1 MMMTLANTAGYSA
14 PVSRAFQALLVALV
28 VFVTLLTSCAL
39 ADPRNIDIDHL
50 IALDKEA
57 SFRVSLLSR
66 LRGSTWHLS
75 SAEPVS
81 NTDVQA
87 AYRSAATRLTDEAE
101 QLLSLEYQIN
111 RALEDAYIPAS
122 KELTVDNRILLVQ
135 LAALHWHSQLRRH
148 LQRGLHTSVPGLESD
163 PRCAGDL
170 LADEMLLDYL
180 RAVWGDPT
188 SSIQRVADSLG
199 RIATQSACLGA
210 EQSDH
215 FARASND
222 AFADVEAF
230 LRVHR
235 LEWVIPSL
243 ATLLAQPLLL
253 FYDVEKYRGVDS
265 PLGRWF
271 TRYQDVLV
279 EAVHHRRLPPQWHGL
294 WLYDRT
300 TGRLVGLAERVIPKD
315 ENEVRLDR
323 FFTSVTSPEN
333 LGAGDCSFSEMVQRG
348 LGDAGYV
355 CGGATCELDR
365 ELESAAFDVLN
376 GSSASRESA
385 LSKLQILK
393 AAGGLGRLPA
403 DAVSH
408 ICLSG
413 REQSQGGG
421 GSLCSGAATGNALS
435 PLAATLSCVSRQV
448 VRPGT
453 EVMSCVMEASGYCS
467 DPVGRLSKDLRS
479 NDLNGIPVGKEC
491 GIGGDEANGS
501 QNNAARP
508 LSPATRKELQDAQT
522 EQRDAQLNA
531 NKKSDALNAAEATA
545 EKAKKELGEAE
556 AAAKAAYT
564 EYQKAVQSMTPDPD
578 AIKKAREKEA
588 AADQNLRD
596 KRIDLDR
603 AEREVT
609 KAAAAKRDADID
621 LRKANERLD
630 KANNAAWEEWDD
642 DVLPKEVGPP
652 QLPPEI
658 QAILL
663 QGTGSLRGEAEQE
676 VLLSQIRRGRCDP
689 DNPECDANRCTAM
702 SESARKTMACVKK
715 MSQDTQPP
723 EFMARGLGCDPNNC
737 DPEETTATS
746 APRGSKCLALM
757 DPGASQGLV
766 MKQCGLV
773 YCAGGESAFVTSQG
787 TCGCGLAPALG
798 AGVNQTLASQCSNL
812 TYCESGTAEYKNGS
826 CVCKDATTPN
836 VVRGPE
842 NPNLMVISSPPAYL
856 NKNPI
861 PPSPQ
866 EGVIQGP
873 QP

>member
-1 MMMTLANTAGYSA
+1 MTLANTAGYSA
-14 PVSRAFQALLVALV
+14 PVSRILQISLVTLVA
-28 VFVTLLTSCAL
+28 FVILLTSCAL
-39 ADPRNIDIDHL
+39 ADPKNLDIDHL

-66 LRGSTWHLS
+66 LRRSTWHLS
-75 SAEPVS
+75 SAESAS
-81 NTDVQA
+81 NMDVQV

-101 QLLSLEYQIN
+101 QLLALEYQMN
-111 RALEDAYIPAS
+111 RALEDAYIAAS
-122 KELTVDNRILLVQ
+122 KELTVENRILLVQ

-148 LQRGLHTSVPGLESD
+148 LQRGLHTSVSGLESD
-163 PRCAGDL
+163 SRCAGDL
-170 LADEMLLDYL
+170 LADQMLLDYL
-180 RAVWGDPT
+180 RAVWGDST

-199 RIATQSACLGA
+199 RIAAQSACLGT
-210 EQSDH
+210 EQSDQ
-215 FARASND
+215 FARASNN

-230 LRVHR
+230 LRVQR

-243 ATLLAQPLLL
+243 ATLLAQPLVL

-271 TRYQDVLV
+271 SRYQDVLV
-279 EAVHHRRLPPQWHGL
+279 EAAHHRRLPLKWHGL

-300 TGRLVGLAERVIPKD
+300 TGRLLGFADRVSPKD

-376 GSSASRESA
+376 GSSTARETA
-385 LSKLQILK
+385 LSKLEILK

-403 DAVSH
+403 DAVGP

-413 REQSQGGG
+413 REQPQGGG

-435 PLAATLSCVSRQV
+435 PLAATLNCVSRQV

-479 NDLNGIPVGKEC
+479 NDLNGVPVGKEC

-501 QNNAARP
+501 ENTAARP
-508 LSPATRKELQDAQT
+508 LSPAIRDELKNAQT
-522 EQRDAQLNA
+522 AQRDAQLDA
-531 NKKSDALNAAEATA
+531 NKKSDTLSAAQATA

-564 EYQKAVQSMTPDPD
+564 EFQKATQGFPPDQD
-578 AIKKAREKEA
+578 AIKKAREKKA
-588 AADQNLRD
+588 AADQDLDD
-596 KRIDLDR
+596 KRQAKDR
-603 AEREVT
+603 AERAVT
-609 KAAAAKRDADID
+609 VAEAAKRAADSE
-621 LRKANERLD
+621 LEKANKRLE
-630 KANNAAWEEWDD
+630 KANKAAEEEWDD
-642 DVLPKEVGPP
+642 DVLPKQVEPP
-652 QLPPEI
+652 QLLPEI

-663 QGTGSLRGEAEQE
+663 QGTTGSLRGEA
-676 VLLSQIRRGRCDP
+676 RRGRCDP

-715 MSQDTQPP
+715 TTQDTQPP
-723 EFMARGLGCDPNNC
+723 EFMARGLGCDPRNC

-787 TCGCGLAPALG
+787 TCGCGAAPALG
-798 AGVNQTLASQCSNL
+798 GGVNQSLASQCSNL

-826 CVCKDATTPN
+826 CVCKDAAAPN

-842 NPNLMVISSPPAYL
+842 IPDLMVITSPPAYL

-866 EGVIQGP
+866 QGIIRGP